1 MYKELDGY
9 LSVFF
14 TDDYWYDEGFQ
25 IAREMLEEFSDN
37 DWENLLSD
45 ILSKSIDWQ
54 VRFAYC
60 VDSDINDEAVIKSLV
75 LLCDIESEELF
86 ETCIDSLRVIVNS
99 ENIDVISNNE
109 IIIQR
114 VEKMLPKCGVA
125 TRRIFEDFITKVQ
138 E

>member
-1 MYKELDGY
+1 MYKELDEY
-9 LSVFF
+9 LSGFF
-14 TDDYWYDEGFQ
+14 TYDYWYDEGFQ
-25 IAREMLEEFSDN
+25 IAREMLEEFSNN

-54 VRFAYC
+54 IRFAYC

-99 ENIDVISNNE
+99 ENINVISNNE